1 MRFLSQFALLSVTS
15 VAVAFGQNPEPTLAS
30 DPSKRGEKPL
40 TPAELRERQI
50 QMRDPLSKV
59 NPIATNEGEAA
70 ETTPAPA
77 PLIRPQ
83 PSAAP
88 LPGSLAESNLL
99 NSTGLSGSGP
109 RVVPEGAEPVAP
121 EYNGPA
127 VLSRSYTISRPALP
141 HSVKWT
147 PTVGFNEIYDNG
159 LLQTATTP
167 GAQPGQV
174 GSLGY
179 GLTWS
184 VRGQHT
190 FKRDLLMLDYHGD
203 MSRYGS
209 NSNYNGTNQSLNFS
223 LRHMISRRVSL
234 TYTSVGSIL
243 SRNSSLIGPLET
255 PGSVASL
262 NLAATPTS
270 QIVDEG
276 TRQWLN
282 QVGVAWQKSSR
293 LSFNAG
299 GGLFFVDRTGANSI
313 SNSGIQAQGE
323 VNYRLTRK
331 TTVGSY
337 YSFTSYTYSHQLN
350 VANFHTV
357 GGIYSYSL
365 NRGTEIRVRAGV
377 SAIES
382 QGQQLT
388 TISPDIAVLLGR
400 SSGVVEFYNRSL
412 VSDISAQFIKD
423 LGRRRTVNI
432 AYARGISP
440 GNGQMLTSTQDSIT
454 GRYSMRLFR
463 DYILDLSA
471 GRISLASVSGTGVS
485 SAAGKYDS
493 MAYGAGVSRTYSRG
507 INGFLR
513 FDYRTFNVLDQQ
525 GVSGQM
531 RITTGFT
538 WSPPV
543 EGWLK

>member
-1 MRFLSQFALLSVTS
+1 MRSLFQFVLLSAAS
-15 VAVAFGQNPEPTLAS
+15 VAVAFGQNPEPTPAA

-50 QMRDPLSKV
+50 QMRDPLSKT
-59 NPIATNEGEAA
+59 NPIATNEGDAA
-70 ETTPAPA
+70 ETTLAPA
-77 PLIRPQ
+77 PLIRTQ
-83 PSAAP
+83 PSSAP
-88 LPGSLAESNLL
+88 LPGSLAESSLM
-99 NSTGLSGSGP
+99 NSPTRRGAGP
-109 RVVPEGAEPVAP
+109 EVVPAGSDVVPD
-121 EYNGPA
+121 YTGPA
-127 VLSRSYTISRPALP
+127 VLSRSYTISRPSLP
-141 HSVKWT
+141 RSVKWT
-147 PTVGFNEIYDNG
+147 PTVGLTEMYDNG

-179 GLTWS
+179 GLAWS
-184 VRGQHT
+184 LRGQHT
-190 FKRDLLMLDYHGD
+190 FKRDLLVLDYHGD
-203 MSRYGS
+203 MNRYGS

-223 LRHMISRRVSL
+223 LRHLISRSVSL
-234 TYTSVGSIL
+234 TYTSAGSIL
-243 SRNSSLIGPLET
+243 SRNSTLISPLET

-299 GGLFFVDRTGANSI
+299 GGLFLVDRTGVNSI
-313 SNSGIQAQGE
+313 GNSGIQAQGE

-337 YSFTSYTYSHQLN
+337 YSFTGYTYSHQLN

-382 QGQQLT
+382 QGQQEIA
-388 TISPDIAVLLGR
+388 ISPEIAVLSGR
-400 SSGVVEFYNRSL
+400 SSGVVEFYNKNL
-412 VSDISAQFIKD
+412 ISDISAQFIKD
-423 LGRRRTVNI
+423 LGRRRTVNV

-471 GRISLASVSGTGVS
+471 GRLSLTSASGTVTS

-493 MAYGAGVSRTYSRG
+493 VAYGAGVSRAYSRG
-507 INGFLR
+507 MNGFLR
-513 FDYRTFNVLDQQ
+513 FDYRTFNVLNQP

-531 RITTGFT
+531 RITTGIT
-538 WSPPV
+538 WNPPV
-543 EGWLK
+543 ESWLR